1 MLKTLKRIVTIFVG
15 LAVASTFI
23 VLAVTSDG
31 IDTTPAIST
40 LDNTTLDNEQLER
53 IVFIWKHTGEWKEEV
68 KKGDLAKW
76 LIAISWVESQLGR
89 AQVNLR
95 NANGYADCG
104 LWHSNVKYYLYK
116 HKIKDTQLMR
126 NVYCSTL
133 ITRRELALSHTLE
146 TIFHFKQYWEK
157 RGHQKTALHRAIM
170 SYNVGYFKE
179 GGNLQKI
186 GLAYFKKVIKIYNE
200 LESKEQNL
208 KMLITQNKE

>member
-1 MLKTLKRIVTIFVG
+1 MLNKINRI
-15 LAVASTFI
+15 LAICLAFAFASTFI
-23 VLAVTSDG
+23 VLAESSNG
-31 IDTTPAIST
+31 IDTTPPISSI
-40 LDNTTLDNEQLER
+40 DGVELDNEQIER
-53 IVFIWKHTGEWKEEV
+53 IVFIWKHTGEWREEV
-68 KKGDLAKW
+68 AKGDLAKW

-95 NANGYADCG
+95 NSNGYADCG
-104 LWHSNVKYYLYK
+104 LWHSNVKYYLHK

-146 TIFHFKQYWEK
+146 TLFHFKQYWEK
-157 RGHQKTALHRAIM
+157 RGHKKTALHRAIM

-186 GLAYFKKVIKIYNE
+186 GLAYFKKVLKIYNE

-208 KMLITQNKE
+208 KMLITQNKG